1 MRGNTTLIRAA
12 RGPSRQTCRRCLM
25 MFRIACKLLRECRF
39 HATITTLCG
48 KPVLGFSHI
57 QNKLMIFAID
67 QTFDEKG
74 KNSIVKHGRHVCV
87 RTGPARTCSAWAC
100 CSPSWWCGASSPCGP
115 SCTGTPARGDHTRTA
130 YNKGGGAVSQM
141 FFILSPTSILCKLT
155 WLLQAR
161 NLLNVIQRSVELSL
175 QLMYPTDSF
184 GNICGR
190 GEFSAKPL
198 LLFFDLTK
206 CASLTALAGCPTPQ
220 VTVSTQYLHYIC
232 IYTISTQ
239 YLHNIYTVS
248 TQYPHHAGLRSG
260 VSSAQLHYLHNIYTT
275 FI

>member
-57 QNKLMIFAID
+57 QNKLMIFAN

-74 KNSIVKHGRHVCV
+74 KNRIVKHGRHVCV

-115 SCTGTPARGDHTRTA
+115 SCTGTPARGGRTRTA
-130 YNKGGGAVSQM
+130 YNKGAG
-141 FFILSPTSILCKLT
+141 LCLKCSSFCHP
-155 WLLQAR
+155 LQFYV
-161 NLLNVIQRSVELSL
+161 NLL
-175 QLMYPTDSF
+175 
-184 GNICGR
+184 
-190 GEFSAKPL
+190 
-198 LLFFDLTK
+198 
-206 CASLTALAGCPTPQ
+206 
-220 VTVSTQYLHYIC
+220 
-232 IYTISTQ
+232 IYNK
-239 YLHNIYTVS
+239 LEIY
-248 TQYPHHAGLRSG
+248 QM
-260 VSSAQLHYLHNIYTT
+260 
-275 FI
+275 